1 MIKHTEEFKQEAVRI
16 ALTSGLPRDRVASD
30 LGIGKSTLGKW
41 VSQYRPSDLVAAPQ
55 ADLAREN
62 ERLRLE
68 NRVLREEREVPK
80 KGHAVLREPKAV
92 KFAFVH
98 SWRHRWP
105 VELLCRVMDVSER
118 GYRSWRSRPIS
129 RRERTDMKVLAHIR
143 EQYRLSLGSYGRPR
157 MTMELKEVGLD
168 VGERRVGRLMKINGI
183 KPVRTRKHKVTTDS
197 HHRLGVAANWLDG
210 DFAADA
216 PNRKW
221 AGDITYIWTSEGW
234 LYLAVI
240 LDLHSRRV
248 VGWAVS
254 DRMKK
259 DLAIRALDMAVR
271 LRQPPEG
278 CLFHSDRGS
287 QYCSY
292 DYQKK
297 LQAYGLRPS
306 MSGKG
311 NCYDNASVETFFKSL
326 KAELIWRQ
334 SWPTRRQAEAAIFQY
349 INGFYNT
356 RRRHSYLG
364 GISPL
369 AFEAKVA

>member
-1 MIKHTEEFKQEAVRI
+1 M
-16 ALTSGLPRDRVASD
+16 
-30 LGIGKSTLGKW
+30 
-41 VSQYRPSDLVAAPQ
+41 
-55 ADLAREN
+55 
-62 ERLRLE
+62 
-68 NRVLREEREVPK
+68 
-80 KGHAVLREPKAV
+80 
-92 KFAFVH
+92 
-98 SWRHRWP
+98 
-105 VELLCRVMDVSER
+105 
-118 GYRSWRSRPIS
+118 
-129 RRERTDMKVLAHIR
+129 
-143 EQYRLSLGSYGRPR
+143 
-157 MTMELKEVGLD
+157 
-168 VGERRVGRLMKINGI
+168 
-183 KPVRTRKHKVTTDS
+183 
-197 HHRLGVAANWLDG
+197 DG

-221 AGDITYIWTSEGW
+221 AGDISYIWTTEGW

-287 QYCSY
+287 QCCSY

-297 LQAYGLRPS
+297 LQAHGLRPS

-326 KAELIWRQ
+326 KAELIWRHT
-334 SWPTRRQAEAAIFQY
+334 WPTRRQAEAAIFQY

-356 RRRHSYLG
+356 ANQLRLFLHAGACWLMWGLRTAMPKRSIWRNVQFDTLRLRL
-364 GISPL
+364 IKIAARVTELKTLIRIQWPT
-369 AFEAKVA
+369 ACPNQKIFQVALVHIPRLIT

>member
-1 MIKHTEEFKQEAVRI
+1 MSKGGDTRLGLEDEAAVWAARIDAAPDACPPGLKSWLKADPVHAGALLRAQAVLAMFGADLHHPSAESDEPEAEPSVQLVKRRFRSRRAALTGAAVLAAICGISLYALPREEQFQAGRGEIRSLTLHDGSSVAMDSGSRITVRI
-16 ALTSGLPRDRVASD
+16 G
-30 LGIGKSTLGKW
+30 
-41 VSQYRPSDLVAAPQ
+41 
-55 ADLAREN
+55 E
-62 ERLRLE
+62 
-68 NRVLREEREVPK
+68 
-80 KGHAVLREPKAV
+80 
-92 KFAFVH
+92 
-98 SWRHRWP
+98 
-105 VELLCRVMDVSER
+105 SER
-118 GYRSWRSRPIS
+118 HVQLVEGQAMFRVRH
-129 RRERTDMKVLAHIR
+129 DA
-143 EQYRLSLGSYGRPR
+143 GRPFQVR
-157 MTMELKEVGLD
+157 AGDVIITD
-168 VGERRVGRLMKINGI
+168 VG
-183 KPVRTRKHKVTTDS
+183 TAFQVTTDS

-210 DFAADA
+210 DFAADVS
-216 PNRKW
+216 NRKW
-221 AGDITYIWTSEGW
+221 ASDITYVWTQEGW

-248 VGWAVS
+248 IGWAVS

-278 CLFHSDRGS
+278 CIFHSDRGS

-292 DYQKK
+292 AYQKK

-311 NCYDNASVETFFKSL
+311 NCYDNSAVETFFKSL
-326 KAELIWRQ
+326 KAEMIWRQ
-334 SWPTRRQAEAAIFQY
+334 RWPTRRQAEASIFQY
-349 INGFYNT
+349 INGFYNS

>member
-1 MIKHTEEFKQEAVRI
+1 ME
-16 ALTSGLPRDRVASD
+16 
-30 LGIGKSTLGKW
+30 
-41 VSQYRPSDLVAAPQ
+41 
-55 ADLAREN
+55 
-62 ERLRLE
+62 
-68 NRVLREEREVPK
+68 
-80 KGHAVLREPKAV
+80 
-92 KFAFVH
+92 
-98 SWRHRWP
+98 SWRHVWP
-105 VELLCRVMDVSER
+105 VEAICRVLHVSTR

-129 RRERTDMKVLAHIR
+129 RRARMDMKVLAHIR
-143 EQYRLSLGSYGRPR
+143 EQYSLSLGSYGRPR
-157 MTMELKEVGLD
+157 MTMELKEAGLD
-168 VGERRVGRLMKINGI
+168 VGERRVGRLMRINSI

-210 DFAADA
+210 DFVADT

-221 AGDITYIWTSEGW
+221 AGDITYVWTQEGW

-271 LRQPPEG
+271 LRNPPPG

-311 NCYDNASVETFFKSL
+311 NCYDNSAVETFFKSL

>member
-1 MIKHTEEFKQEAVRI
+1 LRQ
-16 ALTSGLPRDRVASD
+16 SP
-30 LGIGKSTLGKW
+30 
-41 VSQYRPSDLVAAPQ
+41 
-55 ADLAREN
+55 
-62 ERLRLE
+62 ERL
-68 NRVLREEREVPK
+68 
-80 KGHAVLREPKAV
+80 
-92 KFAFVH
+92 
-98 SWRHRWP
+98 
-105 VELLCRVMDVSER
+105 ELATGDRRDDYPGTVSPQPWQLWSSEDDN
-118 GYRSWRSRPIS
+118 G
-129 RRERTDMKVLAHIR
+129 T
-143 EQYRLSLGSYGRPR
+143 QGGRPR
-157 MTMELKEVGLD
+157 
-168 VGERRVGRLMKINGI
+168 RWRAPGRSADEDQRDQACPHPQAQGDNGQ
-183 KPVRTRKHKVTTDS
+183 PS
-197 HHRLGVAANWLDG
+197 SPGGAANWLDG

-221 AGDITYIWTSEGW
+221 AGDVTYIWASEGW

-240 LDLHSRRV
+240 VDLHSRRV

-278 CLFHSDRGS
+278 CLFHLDRGS

-334 SWPTRRQAEAAIFQY
+334 SWPTRRQADAGIFQ
-349 INGFYNT
+349 
-356 RRRHSYLG
+356 
-364 GISPL
+364 
-369 AFEAKVA
+369 

>member
-1 MIKHTEEFKQEAVRI
+1 MRSAFIDAWRHQW
-16 ALTSGLPRDRVASD
+16 RV
-30 LGIGKSTLGKW
+30 STL
-41 VSQYRPSDLVAAPQ
+41 
-55 ADLAREN
+55 
-62 ERLRLE
+62 
-68 NRVLREEREVPK
+68 
-80 KGHAVLREPKAV
+80 
-92 KFAFVH
+92 
-98 SWRHRWP
+98 
-105 VELLCRVMDVSER
+105 CRMMRVSER
-118 GYRSWRSRPIS
+118 GYRSWRARPICQ
-129 RRERTDMKVLAHIR
+129 RRRTDMAVLAH
-143 EQYRLSLGSYGRPR
+143 
-157 MTMELKEVGLD
+157 
-168 VGERRVGRLMKINGI
+168 
-183 KPVRTRKHKVTTDS
+183 
-197 HHRLGVAANWLDG
+197 
-210 DFAADA
+210 
-216 PNRKW
+216 
-221 AGDITYIWTSEGW
+221 
-234 LYLAVI
+234 I

-271 LRQPPEG
+271 LRTPPPG

-297 LQAYGLRPS
+297 LQAHGLRPS

-334 SWPTRRQAEAAIFQY
+334 KWPTRRQAEAAIFQY

-356 RRRHSYLG
+356 PRRHSYLG